1 MCIYTTHRVHS
12 CKNHFL
18 LLPTLTQPNPTRLFT
33 FPFSSNFPF
42 LFLSLFSSSFII
54 PPFPPLPLT
63 FTSLPLPYPIP
74 PSLKSLPTLPCPALS
89 RLSGI
94 ITCTQKKKKTNPKRP
109 KKKKTICLFNLS
121 NLASITSLSQSHIF
135 FRERGRGG
143 GREGGRGTTV
153 PTGTRPQRLWW
164 WWWWMLTRWFKLPS
178 LAWFFVWGR
187 GRRGLLTCFACLLAY
202 TTYCSTELSGTAL

>member
-1 MCIYTTHRVHS
+1 MVKIEKSWVHRTLYYFTYLPYLYLIDALNSVSPSSSKKCVYILHSTHRVHS
-12 CKNHFL
+12 RKNHFL

-33 FPFSSNFPF
+33 FPSSSNFPF
-42 LFLSLFSSSFII
+42 PFFFLFSSSFII

-94 ITCTQKKKKTNPKRP
+94 ITCTQKKKKTNPQRP

-135 FRERGRGG
+135 FSGEREGRG
-143 GREGGRGTTV
+143 EGGGGEEVLLYLQV
-153 PTGTRPQRLWW
+153 PDL
-164 WWWWMLTRWFKLPS
+164 KDS
-178 LAWFFVWGR
+178 DDDDE
-187 GRRGLLTCFACLLAY
+187 C
-202 TTYCSTELSGTAL
+202 